1 MARRG
6 KQPLEFGLF
15 LVGPVVAL
23 LTTPILARALGPEER
38 GELGVSLAVV
48 SIVATIS
55 ALGMPQ
61 VLLADSADGRDT
73 SAVRRLAIIGS
84 LVGAALGGGVSMF
97 LGLPVVVSLL
107 IALAVPA
114 AIAPQIWT
122 SASLW
127 GQGTLRVAVSAAA
140 AGVIRLVAI
149 PVLAGLGLLTLGA
162 ALTLQAF
169 VLLLVGG
176 ALLLPFVRRLPS
188 ERRSRTLPEA
198 LLAGAPVVGFGV
210 LTAVTLRADLITLQL
225 ASDEYQVG
233 IYAAVV
239 AVTQAA
245 LAVSTFFRNRAQA
258 GIAGGLSGMAVWRYP
273 LALAGIGAVGI
284 AAAQF
289 FAQPLCDILFG
300 SEYEGAASVMRVLAV
315 AAAMQM
321 LLDVG
326 QGMLIAAGKRG
337 PLLGVAAVGATA
349 TILML
354 LLLVPHMGA
363 VGAAVAATAG
373 GAVSVV
379 VAFVLLLGGWRN
391 IPREARGSAS

>member
-1 MARRG
+1 
-6 KQPLEFGLF
+6 
-15 LVGPVVAL
+15 
-23 LTTPILARALGPEER
+23 
-38 GELGVSLAVV
+38 
-48 SIVATIS
+48 
-55 ALGMPQ
+55 
-61 VLLADSADGRDT
+61 
-73 SAVRRLAIIGS
+73 
-84 LVGAALGGGVSMF
+84 
-97 LGLPVVVSLL
+97 
-107 IALAVPA
+107 
-114 AIAPQIWT
+114 
-122 SASLW
+122 
-127 GQGTLRVAVSAAA
+127 
-140 AGVIRLVAI
+140 
-149 PVLAGLGLLTLGA
+149 
-162 ALTLQAF
+162 
-169 VLLLVGG
+169 
-176 ALLLPFVRRLPS
+176 
-188 ERRSRTLPEA
+188 
-198 LLAGAPVVGFGV
+198 
-210 LTAVTLRADLITLQL
+210 
-225 ASDEYQVG
+225 
-233 IYAAVV
+233 
-239 AVTQAA
+239 
-245 LAVSTFFRNRAQA
+245 
-258 GIAGGLSGMAVWRYP
+258 MAVWRYP